1 MNIMTMPGFTA
12 ESSVYRTSR
21 HYQMTAGVAA
31 HGNVVQPQICDTRCL
46 SNCRSVCRGDFP
58 PGSAQNECFADCF
71 NECCNTVPV
80 TCGPCVCTCSRGCS
94 DGSVRPC

>member
-1 MNIMTMPGFTA
+1 MNTMTMPGFTA

-31 HGNVVQPQICDTRCL
+31 HGNVVQPQLCDTQCL
-46 SNCRSVCRGDFP
+46 LSCQSACKADFP
-58 PGSAQNECFADCF
+58 RGRRRADCI
-71 NECCNTVPV
+71 NIDCPDECCDNV
-80 TCGPCVCTCSRGCS
+80 TCGPCSRQCS